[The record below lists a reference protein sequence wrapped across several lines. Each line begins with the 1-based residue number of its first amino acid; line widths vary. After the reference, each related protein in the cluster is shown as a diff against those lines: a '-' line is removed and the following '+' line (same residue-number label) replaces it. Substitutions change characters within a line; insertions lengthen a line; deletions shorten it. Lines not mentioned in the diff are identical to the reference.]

1 MSSPINDFQPGLVAR
16 FHYNDE
22 RRARNSTTCPKNFAL
37 LLCAFAF
44 LLGLCV
50 ILISTQRRKGRR
62 KGAKK
67 QSVRISQRRRPSFR
81 PFKFSAQLHLLT
93 VRSNES
99 ELYDVLD
106 FVNNGEHHM
115 LQQSSLRAPG
125 DVEKIELVRLSIRR
139 QLSFKASA
147 ISAITIMGREQTIP
161 FHVEHSDLMVWRAS
175 SICSRLMQ
183 NRGTTGRDTNG
194 DVDRN
199 AHNRTL
205 PRTCQGLQRVKH
217 LLRV

>member
-37 LLCAFAF
+37 LLCAFASSF
-44 LLGLCV
+44 GALRD
-50 ILISTQRRKGRR
+50 TYFHARRKGRR

-99 ELYDVLD
+99 ELYDVLV

-115 LQQSSLRAPG
+115 LQQSSLRAP
-125 DVEKIELVRLSIRR
+125 
-139 QLSFKASA
+139 
-147 ISAITIMGREQTIP
+147 
-161 FHVEHSDLMVWRAS
+161 
-175 SICSRLMQ
+175 
-183 NRGTTGRDTNG
+183 
-194 DVDRN
+194 
-199 AHNRTL
+199 
-205 PRTCQGLQRVKH
+205 
-217 LLRV
+217 